1 SFFGILVAFALFFTL
16 AEMILEVAGAAL
28 AAELAPVRL
37 RGTYLA
43 LFGTCFGTASG
54 VSPIVAGAL
63 LEARL
68 PDFIWQIQLA
78 AAGLAVVAL
87 VVLRG
92 FRLQASAINPRPRS

>member
-1 SFFGILVAFALFFTL
+1 MICRCRI

-43 LFGTCFGTASG
+43 LFGTCFGMAYG

-63 LEARL
+63 LEARQ

-78 AAGLAVVAL
+78 AAGLAAVAL

-92 FRLQASAINPRPRS
+92 FRHQQQDPRPGY